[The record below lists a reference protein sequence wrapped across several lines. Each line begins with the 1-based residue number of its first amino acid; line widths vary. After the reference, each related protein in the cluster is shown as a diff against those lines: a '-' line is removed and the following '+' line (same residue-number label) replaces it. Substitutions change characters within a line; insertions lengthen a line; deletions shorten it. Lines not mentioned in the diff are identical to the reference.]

1 MNVRS
6 FLSVAAIVSSMAI
19 PGVAIAQEEHMI
31 SGKAVPADQ
40 IAEVQ
45 AKCDELRKAAPAAAD
60 TATETPAAT
69 TEAAPAGDAAGPKE
83 GWLEDGTKIDLT
95 KLTIELC
102 DEGKFTAT
110 AM

>member
-6 FLSVAAIVSSMAI
+6 LLSVAAIVSSMAI
-19 PGVAIAQEEHMI
+19 PGVAVAQDEHMI

-40 IAEVQ
+40 VTEVQ
-45 AKCDELRKAAPAAAD
+45 AKCDELRKAAPAATTVA
-60 TATETPAAT
+60 PAT
-69 TEAAPAGDAAGPKE
+69 TETAPAADAASSTE
-83 GWLEDGTKIDLT
+83 GWLEDGTKIDLA

-102 DEGKFTAT
+102 DEGKFSAT

>member
-6 FLSVAAIVSSMAI
+6 LLSVAAIVSSMAI
-19 PGVAIAQEEHMI
+19 PGVAVAQDEHMI

-40 IAEVQ
+40 VTEVQ
-45 AKCDELRKAAPAAAD
+45 AKCDELRKAAPAATTVA
-60 TATETPAAT
+60 PAT
-69 TEAAPAGDAAGPKE
+69 TETAPAADAASSTE
-83 GWLEDGTKIDLT
+83 GWLEDGTKSDLA

-102 DEGKFTAT
+102 DEGKFSAT